1 MKYKQNEYCPGC
13 CFASSKNL
21 PVQMNQSI
29 IRASA
34 SVRSYNLL
42 QFTKKRYLEK
52 GPSFLLKTGKAQ
64 GQGKC
69 PRATAMP
76 SSVLASRSCMTQS
89 CVQLLRLAPA
99 SSTRGRTAGS
109 GRRSCGV
116 SSRFL
121 RLCEAAAAALMAGR
135 IRCPRCG
142 AGLLAAPF

>member
-1 MKYKQNEYCPGC
+1 MLLCVIQESSCTNEPVYNSGFCLCP
-13 CFASSKNL
+13 
-21 PVQMNQSI
+21 V
-29 IRASA
+29 
-34 SVRSYNLL
+34 L
-42 QFTKKRYLEK
+42 QFTTIYKRN
-52 GPSFLLKTGKAQ
+52 GISLLKGAVFFVENWQRHRAKES
-64 GQGKC
+64 

-89 CVQLLRLAPA
+89 CVQRLRSAPA